1 MIYAPIV
8 IPTLSRYEHFVR
20 LIESLIAN
28 PWAKYTEMYVAV
40 DDAPAEK
47 YKSGRKKILQY
58 LNSEELKT
66 AFKDVHIIERERNY
80 GSLWNGY
87 YLIEDIANKENCWIC
102 LQDDLEVSPNFIEY
116 MDKCLE
122 KYKDD
127 DKVMAICG
135 YSYPV
140 DWKLSKGANC
150 FRQQINCA
158 AWGLGLWKDKYRQMF
173 EDMGSGKLLNEYP
186 NVIKNGLYRKMIDA
200 CKREYV
206 EAACYKWSYGH
217 QWFKVLSDI
226 ALRAYLAVYDKYAI
240 TPAITKVKNYGFDGS
255 GDCCEAPE
263 DGKVDSFAI
272 QQMDTSS
279 TFEIV
284 ESEETYAEEN
294 RVLLNI
300 LDSRTDE
307 QMQKSKRL
315 IWLSSHV
322 GVWSAKLYCLLS
334 LPYDFAIRAYNK
346 YIRK

>member
-1 MIYAPIV
+1 MIYAPIE
-8 IPTLSRYEHFVR
+8 IPTLSRNVHFIR
-20 LIESLIAN
+20 LVDSLIVN
-28 PWAKYTEMYVAV
+28 TWAKCTELYVGV
-40 DDAPAEK
+40 DFHPDEK
-47 YKSGRKKILQY
+47 YKEGREKILQY
-58 LNSEELKT
+58 LDTERVRS
-66 AFKDVHIIERERNY
+66 AFKELHVIVRERNY
-80 GSLWNGY
+80 GSVGNAHDLR
-87 YLIEDIANKENCWIC
+87 DILKKKYDRWIC

-127 DKVMAICG
+127 NNVVAICG

-140 DWKLSKGANC
+140 NWKLSKGANC
-150 FRQQINCA
+150 FRQQINGA
-158 AWGLGLWKDKYRQMF
+158 TWGLGFWREKY
-173 EDMGSGKLLNEYP
+173 ELVSEEINSGRLLNEYP
-186 NVIKNGLYRKMIDA
+186 NVIKKGLYRKMIDA
-200 CKREYV
+200 CRREYV
-206 EAACYKWSYGH
+206 EAACYQWGYGH

-263 DGKVDSFAI
+263 DGKVDPFAI
-272 QQMDTSS
+272 QQMDETT

-284 ESEETYAEEN
+284 ESEECYAEEN
-294 RVLLNI
+294 RELLNK

-322 GVWSAKLYCLLS
+322 GIWAAKLYCLLG

>member
-135 YSYPV
+135 
-140 DWKLSKGANC
+140 
-150 FRQQINCA
+150 
-158 AWGLGLWKDKYRQMF
+158 
-173 EDMGSGKLLNEYP
+173 
-186 NVIKNGLYRKMIDA
+186 
-200 CKREYV
+200 
-206 EAACYKWSYGH
+206 
-217 QWFKVLSDI
+217 
-226 ALRAYLAVYDKYAI
+226 
-240 TPAITKVKNYGFDGS
+240 
-255 GDCCEAPE
+255 
-263 DGKVDSFAI
+263 
-272 QQMDTSS
+272 
-279 TFEIV
+279 
-284 ESEETYAEEN
+284 
-294 RVLLNI
+294 
-300 LDSRTDE
+300 
-307 QMQKSKRL
+307 
-315 IWLSSHV
+315 
-322 GVWSAKLYCLLS
+322 
-334 LPYDFAIRAYNK
+334 
-346 YIRK
+346 